1 MIRRLSA
8 LPAFAV
14 FLVAFFARGEAASP
28 LEMCL
33 RLESRMAAGD
43 GVTLPEADR
52 ELARF
57 AGSADLERGDWPAA
71 FAARAGETIRVAM
84 SPLTGCYEFFD
95 ESGAVFWTVVPVL
108 PTTENWV
115 ASFRHAEEGAF
126 PDDALYAPWRLVDV
140 WFLSH
145 AEFVKSAEFN
155 SYAES
160 AEALVARHSP
170 PVARG
175 AADTAT
181 NLCFTAFS
189 CTETN
194 FFFSAA
200 WPTNETLPQ
209 SVLDLY
215 GSTNLSSRWTLLS
228 SHPATTNP
236 VSFAVVRATLPW
248 YVEPTQHVHDASC
261 VSLTNVVLSPL
272 DGVTVYTNA
281 FWSCSTNR
289 VPGET
294 GFFRLGTRHDTD
306 GDGLFDAAERLVYGT
321 STNSVDTDGDGLPDG
336 EEPATGANPTVA
348 DTDGDGLSDLDE
360 VGRLSAEP
368 YVWYDSSGATNLLAG
383 LPAAVDDAIFTV
395 PLFHPVAADGV
406 VHGRIAVDANG
417 ILFLLGPD
425 DVATNSLPDPQPLLD
440 WEENPAHLAL
450 AAFWCD
456 LEADGDSALL
466 LFETNGSTVVEYRG
480 FLVPGPSPGGLRS
493 DPEPA
498 GRVWLQVVLPST
510 VQDTLLVYYREVPE
524 GGLSAA
530 AVVGLQN
537 RDRGYFTL
545 PRSWYVLPRPDDP
558 APPVPASGTGLR
570 YRLGI
575 GTDPA
580 SADSDGDGLPDPDE
594 VAAGTD
600 PVLADIDRDGLAD
613 PDELTHGTDPHVF
626 DTDGDGVGDGAE
638 VAAGT
643 DPLDPNDRVGY
654 QSGMLVGNGSPGVP
668 VEWSES
674 FVVPR
679 GTSTLLGLWIT
690 SREYP
695 EYTATGS
702 EYDDTVSWTVVT
714 GNSVVASGTTDVNA
728 LHGRFAAADA
738 AGHAIGE
745 MTGPP
750 VDLEWKLL
758 SAPTNSDLSVQV
770 NFSVVNVADDIRPT
784 TILAALYPLKVVQTN
799 WPDSDTATDKGD
811 RHPKRI
817 LRNGVAYVT
826 GEPAAPALT
835 AKFQG
840 LPDFVEVG
848 WKLDLTTER
857 SERNTL
863 DDRHVPA
870 TGWIVKPGDEAWDI
884 EAALNEIVGGKNTLS
899 MRVNGESVGAFSHF
913 IRGKNP
919 LDEDVETFVHAN
931 VANPDDEIFLAIARH
946 ETRWG
951 QYTYNQF
958 NPGPA
963 GYVEKLNLGWP
974 DGWGI
979 CQIDRS
985 GSNGRTTTA
994 EAWNWKE
1001 NVLSGR
1007 AVFLE
1012 TIGYQ
1017 TTFINRFRRQYGT
1030 DPNWVEPDSAY
1041 VHVPETGIAL
1051 PAAKWGGIVLY
1062 NGTNGVPPST
1072 ADGHKFVSPWT
1083 FTPANGWHLWDNE
1096 NSYAREI
1103 SIEIYRGNTNALQ

>member
-1 MIRRLSA
+1 MERTSRRIAA
-8 LPAFAV
+8 LFAFC
-14 FLVAFFARGEAASP
+14 VAAATSIARPPDSP
-28 LEMCL
+28 DE
-33 RLESRMAAGD
+33 MAAAMERWLVG
-43 GVTLPEADR
+43 GAG
-52 ELARF
+52 ARF
-57 AGSADLERGDWPAA
+57 LDGMADPASEGDFVLVDETWPLPFQERV
-71 FAARAGETIRVAM
+71 GESIALRI
-84 SPLTGCYEFFD
+84 SPDTGCYEFAD
-95 ESGAVFWTVVPVL
+95 SDGTVFWTVVPVAPL
-108 PTTENWV
+108 TWNWI
-115 ASFRHAEEGAF
+115 SPFRSPLR
-126 PDDALYAPWRLVDV
+126 PDTQNLYSPFRLARE
-140 WFLSH
+140 WLLLSPS
-145 AEFVKSAEFN
+145 ESD
-155 SYAES
+155 SRAES
-160 AEALVARHSP
+160 AEPLATRRSSLAT
-170 PVARG
+170 RG
-175 AADTAT
+175 AADPAT

-189 CTETN
+189 YTETN
-194 FFFSAA
+194 LFFTAA
-200 WPTNETLPQ
+200 WPTNEALPE
-209 SVLDLY
+209 SALDLY

-294 GFFRLGTRHDTD
+294 GFFRLGTRHDAD
-306 GDGLFDAAERLVYGT
+306 GDGLFDAAELLVYGT

-336 EEPATGANPTVA
+336 EEPATGADPAVA
-348 DTDGDGLSDLDE
+348 DTDGDGLSDLGE

-368 YVWYDSSGATNLLAG
+368 YAWYDSSGATNLLAG
-383 LPAAVDDAIFTV
+383 FPSGVDDAIFTV

-425 DVATNSLPDPQPLLD
+425 DMATNSLPDPQPLLD

-456 LEADGDSALL
+456 LEADGNSALL

-575 GTDPA
+575 GSDPA

-600 PVLADIDRDGLAD
+600 PVLVDIDRDGLSD
-613 PDELTHGTDPHVF
+613 PDEIAHGTNPHVF

-643 DPLDPNDRVGY
+643 DPLDPDDRVGY

-668 VEWSES
+668 VEWSEN

-679 GTSTLLGLWIT
+679 GTSTLLGIWTT

-702 EYDDTVSWTVVT
+702 EYDDTVSWTVVA

-728 LHGRFAAADA
+728 LHGRFAAADV

-750 VDLEWKLL
+750 VDLGWKLL
-758 SAPTNSDLSVQV
+758 SAPADSDLAVQV
-770 NFSVVNVADDIRPT
+770 SFSVVNIADAIRPT
-784 TILAALYPLKVVQTN
+784 TIFAAFYPLKVVQAN
-799 WPDSDTATDKGD
+799 WPDSDTATDNGR

-817 LRNGVAYVT
+817 LRDGVAYVT

-835 AKFQG
+835 ARFQG

-884 EAALNEIVGGKNTLS
+884 AAELNEIVGGTNILS
-899 MRVNGESVGAFSHF
+899 TSVNGTPVGSFRHF

-919 LDEDVETFVHAN
+919 LDEDVEAFIRAN
-931 VANPDDEIFLAIARH
+931 VPSPDDEIYLAIARH
-946 ETRWG
+946 ENRWG
-951 QYTYNQF
+951 RYVYNQF
-958 NPGPA
+958 NAGPA
-963 GYVEKLNLGWP
+963 SCIETLNWGKP
-974 DGWGI
+974 SGWGI
-979 CQIDRS
+979 GQIDRS
-985 GSNGRTTTA
+985 GTQGGFVTTA
-994 EAWNWKE
+994 EAWNWKV

-1007 AVFLE
+1007 DLFLAKV
-1012 TIGYQ
+1012 GYQ

-1096 NSYAREI
+1096 NSYARKI
-1103 SIEIYRGNTNALQ
+1103 SIEMYRGNTNALQ

>member
-1 MIRRLSA
+1 MERTSRRLAALFAFCVAAATSVARPPGSPDEMAAATERWMVKGEGARFPVGMADPARDADAIVFVDETWPSA
-8 LPAFAV
+8 F
-14 FLVAFFARGEAASP
+14 RDRIGEAITLRVSP
-28 LEMCL
+28 E
-33 RLESRMAAGD
+33 
-43 GVTLPEADR
+43 
-52 ELARF
+52 
-57 AGSADLERGDWPAA
+57 
-71 FAARAGETIRVAM
+71 
-84 SPLTGCYEFFD
+84 TGCYEFAGTD
-95 ESGAVFWTVVPVL
+95 GTVFWTVVPVAPL
-108 PTTENWV
+108 TWNWI
-115 ASFRHAEEGAF
+115 APFRFSHR
-126 PDDALYAPWRLVDV
+126 PDAQDLYSPFRLAREWRL
-140 WFLSH
+140 LSP
-145 AEFVKSAEFN
+145 SDPD
-155 SYAES
+155 SRAES
-160 AEALVARHSP
+160 AETLVTRRSSL
-170 PVARG
+170 VTRG
-175 AADTAT
+175 AGDPAT

-189 CTETN
+189 YTETN
-194 FFFSAA
+194 LFFTAA
-200 WPTNETLPQ
+200 WPTNETLPE
-209 SVLDLY
+209 SIVDLY
-215 GSTNLSSRWTLLS
+215 GSTNLLEPRWTFLS
-228 SHPATTNP
+228 SHPATNPP
-236 VSFAVVRATLPW
+236 VSFSVDPAALPW
-248 YVEPTQHVHDASC
+248 HVEPTQHVHDATCAIS
-261 VSLTNVVLSPL
+261 TNVVLSPL
-272 DGVTVYTNA
+272 DGVTVYTNVVR
-281 FWSCSTNR
+281 SCDTNR
-289 VPGET
+289 IVHPP
-294 GFFRLGTRHDTD
+294 FLFRLGTHHDTD
-306 GDGLFDAAERLVYGT
+306 GDGLFDARERLVFGT
-321 STNSVDTDGDGLPDG
+321 DPANPDTDGDGLPDG
-336 EEPATGANPTVA
+336 EEPATGADPAVA

-368 YVWYDSSGATNLLAG
+368 YAWYDSSGATNLLAG
-383 LPAAVDDAIFTV
+383 FPSGVDDAIFTV

-466 LFETNGSTVVEYRG
+466 LFETNGATVVEYRG

-575 GTDPA
+575 GSDPA
-580 SADSDGDGLPDPDE
+580 SADSDGDGLSDPDE

-600 PVLADIDRDGLAD
+600 PVLADIDRDGLSD
-613 PDELTHGTDPHVF
+613 PEELARKTNPHVF

-643 DPLDPNDRVGY
+643 DPLDPDDRVGY

-668 VEWSES
+668 VEWSET

-679 GTSTLLGLWIT
+679 GTSTLLGLWTT

-702 EYDDTVSWTVVT
+702 EYDDTVSWMVVT
-714 GNSVVASGTTDVNA
+714 GSSVVASGTTNVNA

-750 VDLEWKLL
+750 VDLGWKLL
-758 SAPTNSDLSVQV
+758 SAPADSDLSVQV
-770 NFSVVNVADDIRPT
+770 SFSVVNVSDAIRPT
-784 TILAALYPLKVVQTN
+784 TILAALYPLKVVQAN
-799 WPDSDTATDKGD
+799 WPDSDTATDNGR
-811 RHPKRI
+811 RHSKRI
-817 LRNGVAYVT
+817 LRDGVAYVT

-848 WKLDLTTER
+848 WAFDLVTER
-857 SERNTL
+857 PERENH
-863 DDRHVPA
+863 DNRRVPA
-870 TGWIVKPGDEAWDI
+870 TGWITKPGNEAWDI
-884 EAALNEIVGGKNTLS
+884 AAILDEIVGGSATLAIIKNGRL
-899 MRVNGESVGAFSHF
+899 VGYTEFV

-919 LDEDVETFVHAN
+919 KDEDVEMFVHAN
-931 VANPDDEIFLAIARH
+931 IVNPDDEIFLAIARH

-963 GYVEKLNLGWP
+963 DYAEKLNLGRP

-985 GSNGRTTTA
+985 GYGGTTTTA

-1001 NVLSGR
+1001 NILAGR
-1007 AVFLE
+1007 DVFLA
-1012 TIGYQ
+1012 TVGYQ

-1103 SIEIYRGNTNALQ
+1103 SIEMHGGNTNALE